1 MNENSSSS
9 SGSGRLL
16 ESLWQDARREAGQN
30 LTRARARADKLLS
43 DIQDHREQTI
53 SQARERA
60 REEASAEIA
69 RILNRARS
77 TVEKATLG
85 GRYGFIEDCLDKA
98 NRILKDNVDTTESVR
113 SSFDSLFHKAAQHF
127 DRGDKLLVTIS
138 PVDLEAA
145 RTLVTAAELECTI
158 IPEPGTLGGVRIET
172 ADGSRVV
179 DNTVAARLETLA
191 ENLPVELLKMTL
203 PDTGHEPDLDEQGE
217 FEG

>member
-16 ESLWQDARREAGQN
+16 ESLWQDASREAGQN

-85 GRYGFIEDCLDKA
+85 GRYGFIARCLDKA
-98 NRILKDNVDTTESVR
+98 KSTLSSNFEMTESVH

-145 RTLVTAAELECTI
+145 RTLVTAAELEGTI

-203 PDTGHEPDLDEQGE
+203 PDKGQETGL
-217 FEG
+217 